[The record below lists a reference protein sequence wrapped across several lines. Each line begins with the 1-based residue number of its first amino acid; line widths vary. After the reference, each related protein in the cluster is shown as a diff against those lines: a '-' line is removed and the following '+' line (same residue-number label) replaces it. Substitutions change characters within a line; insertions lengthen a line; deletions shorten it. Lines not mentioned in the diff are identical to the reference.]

1 MNIIFIQ
8 GKIISDIEFKFVVND
23 RNKMSI
29 SLFVVELNNKSRIK
43 IKGYNN
49 IADFCYQNLRKEDNI
64 ILEGYISNKMN
75 IVIYKINKL

>member
-1 MNIIFIQ
+1 MNLCFII

-29 SLFVVELNNKSRIK
+29 SLFVVELNNKSIVK

-75 IVIYKINKL
+75 IVIYKINKI

>member
-1 MNIIFIQ
+1 MNLCFII

-29 SLFVVELNNKSRIK
+29 SLFVVELNNKSIVK

-64 ILEGYISNKMN
+64 ILEGYISNKMK